1 MMSKY
6 DVIDKRKKP
15 FKWVGPL
22 ILFVIMAS
30 FLGGSPLIEF
40 IENVLPPLILGGAAY
55 GIYRFKSRQKRLA
68 KATLAKQLE
77 DLKANIQLAD
87 RKVNLLESYL
97 ENKDD
102 AQYTI
107 LAKQLLPQLSEIK
120 AQAIALKEKMDPTI
134 YRRITKK
141 ANTVE
146 SDVSLQLEKIQ
157 IATSLKTQALE
168 EATANPIHKAPE
180 LQVYYDNIQ
189 TDHQAILSKIQG
201 ADNQEELMALH
212 ESNMRRFQDI
222 LTGYLKIKENPKNY
236 YNADVR
242 LEQARQAIQQFDEDL
257 YETLRQLNES
267 DLKDFDISL
276 RMMQGAAQKRA
287 TTSQE
292 KD

>member
-1 MMSKY
+1 MSKY

-15 FKWVGPL
+15 VKWVGPL

-55 GIYRFKSRQKRLA
+55 GIYRLKSRQKRLA

-257 YETLRQLNES
+257 DETLRQLNES

-292 KD
+292 TD